1 MSEEKEKSFISKL
14 KNQIITVV
22 GVVLTTLGTVFVDEV
37 KSLVGIE
44 VEEEIKQTQTA
55 PTTQA
60 TPAII
65 VNIPELK
72 EKIVVKKVYVKS
84 TPKPTEIE
92 DTDW

>member
-44 VEEEIKQTQTA
+44 VEEEIEQVQTTQTV
-55 PTTQA
+55 PT
-60 TPAII
+60 II
-65 VNIPELK
+65 VNIPEPN
-72 EKIVVKKVYVKS
+72 EKTVVKKVYVK
-84 TPKPTEIE
+84 PVVKKEKEQEI
-92 DTDW
+92 DW